1 MRNHPHIRVLPTQLN
16 FLSQFLKTDSQ
27 RIFSKFLYH
36 ENQHHLLNQKPYKDS
51 KNLHRKTISS
61 SEFSLFITFTM
72 KTLLSHVNTLYG
84 KCLKFKPPYTEKLMA
99 PFGRQ
104 AGLSVVISFNE
115 TDWTSGWNHLLK
127 GGSSFMTHAM
137 SHDSHSKYIFRR
149 NPFSDTRIR
158 IDT

>member
-1 MRNHPHIRVLPTQLN
+1 
-16 FLSQFLKTDSQ
+16 
-27 RIFSKFLYH
+27 
-36 ENQHHLLNQKPYKDS
+36 
-51 KNLHRKTISS
+51 
-61 SEFSLFITFTM
+61 M
-72 KTLLSHVNTLYG
+72 KTSHSHVNTLYG

-104 AGLSVVISFNE
+104 AGLSLVISFNE

-127 GGSSFMTHAM
+127 GGSCFMTHAM

-149 NPFSDTRIR
+149 NAFSDTRIR